1 MLRKAGFR
9 SEIFQIPIEGKVTS
23 CMVGELREAIL
34 PVIVQAHEI
43 EIDLLQVAEID
54 FAGLLLM
61 VETKLTATSQG
72 KALNFIRYSR
82 PVAEI
87 LGMSGLT
94 EFFCAPRF
102 NKEYILHLLEQ
113 IPDYMGGHEQD
124 NVRGC

>member
-1 MLRKAGFR
+1 MVHRAGFR

-72 KALNFIRYSR
+72 KALNFIGYSR

-94 EFFCAPRF
+94 EFFCTSRLD
-102 NKEYILHLLEQ
+102 KENILLLLDQ
-113 IPDYMGGHEQD
+113 IPNYMGGRE
-124 NVRGC
+124 